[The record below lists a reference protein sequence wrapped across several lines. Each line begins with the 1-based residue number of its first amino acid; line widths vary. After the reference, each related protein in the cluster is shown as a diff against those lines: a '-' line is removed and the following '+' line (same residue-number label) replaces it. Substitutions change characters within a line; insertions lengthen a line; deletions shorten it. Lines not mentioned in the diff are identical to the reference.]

1 MAPNECGENNFS
13 DDDFLDDLPPDA
25 LTELENNAIVF
36 TQKANFK
43 PTPSS
48 DYGDDFGDEDLDDT
62 VVVDEARSAP
72 AVVPPAHRNNH
83 NPVAQREQ
91 FRQKRYGDTGIVNR
105 TRNDVFAQLAGQ
117 PDHLPQSIPILR
129 EDSNISRQ
137 HSQSVA
143 DGDAEALQRLVQEL
157 QQKNRALEQEAL
169 MKNGEISILR
179 GKIEKSNKEHQ
190 RAQAAK
196 EKLHAEQLAK
206 IQKERE
212 AAEIAARRAA
222 TERDFTKQDLFEE
235 SRVRRL
241 NAQATKDA
249 PNTPSKKKPPM
260 PFRDGFDDDEI
271 EVLSPSKVSPSK
283 FRGKPGTPSRA
294 AKRKR
299 KVQDSP
305 SAGALDMVHIEEPI
319 LASLVPKASIIDE
332 TILEKLVLQDD
343 RSDFIA
349 EMLQHRPEL
358 GQPRTMEAFAKH
370 FLPSNPAESFSS
382 SILGEL
388 PRIGS
393 KKPVS
398 EVPAEFCLYI
408 IQLWSKCL
416 EDEYYAPI
424 YLIIDLLMF
433 ALELKTLAIAP
444 LIIDQL
450 VPVAQKTAD
459 LVAIPRFNRE
469 SPEPF
474 DKDINVSACLTL
486 MHLAA
491 LGSVPE
497 DHDITRFWKR
507 MRWDF
512 VLLMLSPN
520 QNVADFEWMIKIL
533 STGILRDSFGVI
545 LPDTAVMTPAKNVGH
560 IIDRLTYPLFEVPCL
575 PKSTVKVDADV
586 VLKLRLQIIL
596 LLTNMT
602 RSSYA
607 GNALAAHPSTIG
619 RIVNLISDELD
630 TLYDYRPGHEDSAR
644 LISHSTRLLFQLITT
659 HENEIDIHKKL
670 AVIRGG
676 SQKYLLC
683 LSRLHFLEEEGVLES
698 GIDQDVPGYALEL
711 LEMVVTPEE
720 GEEIMG
726 VLGCGYG

>member
-1 MAPNECGENNFS
+1 MAPNEYGENNFS

-25 LTELENNAIVF
+25 LTELENNAITF

-43 PTPSS
+43 PSPSS
-48 DYGDDFGDEDLDDT
+48 DYGDDFDDEDLDDT

-72 AVVPPAHRNNH
+72 AVVPPAHRKNP
-83 NPVAQREQ
+83 NPVVQREQ
-91 FRQKRYGDTGIVNR
+91 FRQQRYGDSGIANR
-105 TRNDVFAQLAGQ
+105 TRNDAAVELAGQ
-117 PDHLPQSIPILR
+117 PDHLLQTIPLPR
-129 EDSNISRQ
+129 EDSSVSRQ
-137 HSQSVA
+137 QSQSVA
-143 DGDAEALQRLVQEL
+143 DGDAEALRKLVQEL
-157 QQKNRALEQEAL
+157 QEKNKALEQEAL

-179 GKIEKSNKEHQ
+179 GKMEKSDKEHE
-190 RAQAAK
+190 RTQAAK

-283 FRGKPGTPSRA
+283 FRGRSGTPSRA

-305 SAGALDMVHIEEPI
+305 SAGALDMVHIEEPT
-319 LASLVPKASIIDE
+319 LEALVPKASIIDE

-343 RSDFIA
+343 RSDFITA
-349 EMLQHRPEL
+349 MLQHRPQLTE
-358 GQPRTMEAFAKH
+358 PRTMEAFSKF
-370 FLPSNPAESFSS
+370 FLPTRSGESFSS
-382 SILGEL
+382 QILGEL

-416 EDEYYAPI
+416 EDEYYTPI
-424 YLIIDLLMF
+424 YLILDLLQF
-433 ALELKTLAIAP
+433 ALELKTTAIAP

-450 VPVAQKTAD
+450 VPIAQKTAD

-469 SPEPF
+469 SPSPF
-474 DKDINVSACLTL
+474 DKDINVSSCLAL

-491 LGSVPE
+491 LGSIPE
-497 DHDITRFWKR
+497 NHDITRFWKQ

-520 QNVADFEWMIKIL
+520 QNVADFEWMIRIL
-533 STGILRDSFGVI
+533 STGILKDSFGGI
-545 LPDTAVMTPAKNVGH
+545 LPENAVMTPATNVGH

-575 PKSTVKVDADV
+575 PKSTVKVDPDV
-586 VLKLRLQIIL
+586 VGKLRLQIIL

-602 RSSYA
+602 RSAYV
-607 GNALAAHPSTIG
+607 GKALAVHPSAIG
-619 RIVNLISDELD
+619 RIVSLISDELD
-630 TLYDYRPGHEDSAR
+630 TLYDYRSGREDSAR
-644 LISHSTRLLFQLITT
+644 LISHSTRLLFHLITT
-659 HENEIDIHKKL
+659 HEQEIDIQKKL

-683 LSRLHFLEEEGVLES
+683 LSRLHFLEEEGVLEA

-726 VLGCGYG
+726 VLGGG